1 MAEDNLYEKQEY
13 FRALNGWRF
22 IFSLLMIV
30 HHLPESWKESFKNYD
45 FGNTIVLFFFILSG
59 FLLTRGYYEKLLM
72 GKIKYKGFIVK
83 RISTIFPLQW
93 LLTLL
98 FVLFSINVVTY
109 WAIPFNLTLTQSL
122 VPFLEINFTMNT
134 PAWFLSSIF
143 ICYLLTPLVF
153 RFLAN
158 YKFNFLL
165 IYLCI
170 VVTYNLFVLL
180 LPDNI
185 GTRWL
190 CYINPF
196 ARLIDFSVGI
206 LFALYWDE
214 INKIFQG
221 ILKNNILATIFELL
235 VIGAVFFFFAYEPI
249 QEFNN
254 YTVLR
259 YPVIILFI
267 IVFALSFGFV
277 TKILSLKLFQKLGDL
292 SIAIY
297 MTHAFVLYFTK
308 KIEVSCVGV
317 NVFLTF
323 VFTLLFAYILIQYY
337 CPYCQQQILKIFS
350 SHKNNEKVIE

>member
-1 MAEDNLYEKQEY
+1 MKKQEY

-22 IFSLLMIV
+22 IFSLLIIV
-30 HHLPESWKESFKNYD
+30 HHLPESWREPFKNYD

-59 FLLTRGYYEKLLM
+59 FLLTIGYYEKLRM
-72 GKIKYKGFIVK
+72 GKIKYKDFIVK

-98 FVLFSINVVTY
+98 FVLFGINVITY

-122 VPFLEINFTMNT
+122 VPFWEINFTMNT
-134 PAWFLSSIF
+134 PAWFLSTIF
-143 ICYLLTPLVF
+143 ICYLLIPLIF
-153 RFLAN
+153 RVIPN
-158 YKFNFLL
+158 KRINFLF
-165 IYLCI
+165 IYLC
-170 VVTYNLFVLL
+170 VVVAYNLFIML
-180 LPDNI
+180 LPASI

-196 ARLIDFSVGI
+196 ARFVDFLVGVS
-206 LFALYWDE
+206 LALYWDG
-214 INKIFQG
+214 IRIIFQG
-221 ILKNNILATIFELL
+221 ILKNKISATVFELL
-235 VIGAVFFFFAYEPI
+235 VVSVIFILFAYEPI

-259 YPVIILFI
+259 YPIIILFI
-267 IVFALSFGFV
+267 IVFALSSGFV
-277 TKILSLKLFQKLGDL
+277 TKILSSKLLKKLGDL

-317 NVFLTF
+317 NVLATF
-323 VFTLLFAYILIQYY
+323 VFTLLLAYILERYY
-337 CPYCQQQILKIFS
+337 CPYCKKQILKIS
-350 SHKNNEKVIE
+350 SLPQNNE

>member
-1 MAEDNLYEKQEY
+1 MKKQEY

-22 IFSLLMIV
+22 IFSLLIIV
-30 HHLPESWKESFKNYD
+30 HHLPESWRGSFKNYD

-59 FLLTRGYYEKLLM
+59 FLLTRGYYEKLLH
-72 GKIKYKGFIVK
+72 GKIKYKDFIVK

-93 LLTLL
+93 LMTLL
-98 FVLFSINVVTY
+98 FVFLGINIFSY

-122 VPFLEINFTMNT
+122 VPFWEINFTMNT

-143 ICYLLTPLVF
+143 ICYLLVPFIF

-158 YKFNFLL
+158 KKFKFLL
-165 IYLCI
+165 IYLSI
-170 VVTYNLFVLL
+170 VVAYNLFVLL
-180 LPDNI
+180 LPENI

-196 ARLIDFSVGI
+196 ARFIDFSVGI
-206 LFALYWDE
+206 LFALYWDD
-214 INKIFQG
+214 IKTIFVGVLKNKILAS
-221 ILKNNILATIFELL
+221 ILELL

-259 YPVIILFI
+259 YPIIILFI
-267 IVFALSFGFV
+267 IVFALSFGIV
-277 TKILSLKLFQKLGDL
+277 TKILSLKSFQKLGDL

-297 MTHAFVLYFTK
+297 MVHGFVLYFTQM
-308 KIEVSCVGV
+308 IEVSCVEV
-317 NVFLTF
+317 NVLATF
-323 VFTLLFAYILIQYY
+323 ILSLLLSYILVQYY
-337 CPYCQQQILKIFS
+337 CPFCHKQILKLFS
-350 SHKNNEKVIE
+350 YK

>member
-1 MAEDNLYEKQEY
+1 MKKQEY

-22 IFSLLMIV
+22 IFSLLIIV

-72 GKIKYKGFIVK
+72 GKVKYKDFIVK

-122 VPFLEINFTMNT
+122 VPFWEINFTMNT

-143 ICYLLTPLVF
+143 ICYLLVPFIF

-158 YKFNFLL
+158 KKFKFLL
-165 IYLCI
+165 IYLSI
-170 VVTYNLFVLL
+170 VVAYNLFVLL

-196 ARLIDFSVGI
+196 PRLIDFSAGI
-206 LFALYWDE
+206 LFALYWDD
-214 INKIFQG
+214 IKTIFVGVLKNKI
-221 ILKNNILATIFELL
+221 LASVLELL

-259 YPVIILFI
+259 YPIIILFI
-267 IVFALSFGFV
+267 IVFALSFGIV
-277 TKILSLKLFQKLGDL
+277 TKILSLKSFQKLGDL

-297 MTHAFVLYFTK
+297 MVHGFVLYFTQM
-308 KIEVSCVGV
+308 IEVSCVEV
-317 NVFLTF
+317 NVLATF
-323 VFTLLFAYILIQYY
+323 ILSLLLSYILVQYY
-337 CPYCQQQILKIFS
+337 CPFCQKQILKLFS
-350 SHKNNEKVIE
+350 YK

>member
-1 MAEDNLYEKQEY
+1 MKKQEY

-22 IFSLLMIV
+22 IFSLLIIV
-30 HHLPESWKESFKNYD
+30 HHLPESWREPLKNYD

-59 FLLTRGYYEKLLM
+59 FLLTRGYYEKLIK
-72 GKIKYKGFIVK
+72 GKVKYKDFIVK

-122 VPFLEINFTMNT
+122 VPFWEINFTMNT

-158 YKFNFLL
+158 KKFKFLL
-165 IYLCI
+165 IYLSI
-170 VVTYNLFVLL
+170 VVAYNLFVLL

-196 ARLIDFSVGI
+196 PRLIDFSAGI
-206 LFALYWDE
+206 LFALYWDD
-214 INKIFQG
+214 IKTIFVG
-221 ILKNNILATIFELL
+221 VLKNKILATVFELM

-259 YPVIILFI
+259 YPIIILFI

-277 TKILSLKLFQKLGDL
+277 TKLLNSNLFQILGDL

-297 MTHAFVLYFTK
+297 MTHGFVLYFTQM
-308 KIEVSCVGV
+308 IETSYISVHV
-317 NVFLTF
+317 LTTF
-323 VFTLLFAYILIQYY
+323 IFTLLFAYILVQYY
-337 CPYCQQQILKIFS
+337 CPYCQQHILKMFS

>member
-1 MAEDNLYEKQEY
+1 MKKQEY

-22 IFSLLMIV
+22 IFSLLIIV
-30 HHLPESWKESFKNYD
+30 HHLPESWREPFKNYD

-59 FLLTRGYYEKLLM
+59 FLLTRGYYEKLIN
-72 GKIKYKGFIVK
+72 GKIKYKDFIVK

-98 FVLFSINVVTY
+98 FVLFGINLTTY

-122 VPFLEINFTMNT
+122 VPFWEINFTMNT

-143 ICYLLTPLVF
+143 ICYLLAPLVF
-153 RFLAN
+153 KYLAN
-158 YKFNFLL
+158 KKFNFLL
-165 IYLCI
+165 IYLSI
-170 VVTYNLFVLL
+170 VVAYNLFVLL
-180 LPDNI
+180 LPENI

-206 LFALYWDE
+206 LFALYWDD
-214 INKIFQG
+214 IKTIFEG
-221 ILKNNILATIFELL
+221 ILKNKILGTVFELL

-259 YPVIILFI
+259 YPIIILFI

-277 TKILSLKLFQKLGDL
+277 TKILSSNLFQILGDL

-297 MTHAFVLYFTK
+297 MTHAFVLYFTQM
-308 KIEVSCVGV
+308 IEVPCVEV
-317 NVFLTF
+317 NVLASFI
-323 VFTLLFAYILIQYY
+323 FTLLLAYILVQYY
-337 CPYCQQQILKIFS
+337 CPFCQRQILKLFS
-350 SHKNNEKVIE
+350 YK